1 MSLPRCKRDFIKK
14 VVCGLHDVMEF
25 TKLANRIGIAP
36 RNDTEIFIK
45 NHFLIQTDDGSFRV
59 HKVKFQMGVSALDFD
74 HLSEIL
80 LCLDKNRVTLSEV
93 YDASKID
100 ILCLN
105 GEEMNFIRLIKSGD
119 LETFMDL
126 ILY

>member
-80 LCLDKNRVTLSEV
+80 LCLDKNHVTLSEV